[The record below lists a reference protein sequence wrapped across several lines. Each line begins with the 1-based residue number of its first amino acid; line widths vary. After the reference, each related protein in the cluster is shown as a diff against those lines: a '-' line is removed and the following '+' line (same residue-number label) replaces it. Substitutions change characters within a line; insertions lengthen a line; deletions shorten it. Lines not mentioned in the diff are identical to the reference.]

1 MSDAILTAEA
11 DVLTGQIQNMNE
23 TISSQERVNA
33 LNESYSKR
41 MAAYTRAVMAAVFG
55 LAVALL
61 LNILKSRFS
70 IIPDAVMTIAY
81 IIIFSSVL
89 IYGMF
94 VMSDI
99 YSREITDFDKLQLNP
114 PNGVSKNIQKITQ
127 RKQEMGD
134 LDLLPGYC
142 IGSGCCSGATAWNED
157 TSKCTDS
164 CAAGKY
170 SMENTNDDGTKT
182 NICTNCVAGKYS
194 TAGSSCTDC
203 AAGTYSATAGAT
215 SCTSCPINT
224 YSAAGA
230 TVCTACPS
238 GKTAPVGSTSAS
250 ACTAT
255 PPA

>member
-1 MSDAILTAEA
+1 MANDILNTEITT
-11 DVLTGQIQNMNE
+11 LNTQIQNMNE

-94 VMSDI
+94 VISDI

-114 PNGVSKNIQKITQ
+114 PNGVSKDIQKITQ
-127 RKQEMGD
+127 KKHEMGD

-142 IGSGCCSGATAWNED
+142 IGSACCSGVTAWD
-157 TSKCTDS
+157 DDKSKCTDR
-164 CAAGKY
+164 CKAGT
-170 SMENTNDDGTKT
+170 MIDTTNH
-182 NICTNCVAGKYS
+182 ICTTCGAGTYS
-194 TAGSSCTDC
+194 AAGSSCTSC
-203 AAGTYSATAGAT
+203 AANTFSSAGAT
-215 SCTSCPINT
+215 SCSASCPENMYGDSTTKACIAC
-224 YSAAGA
+224 SADKPYAPAG
-230 TVCTACPS
+230 S
-238 GKTAPVGSTSAS
+238 RLAS

>member
-1 MSDAILTAEA
+1 MATANGILNTEVDTLTKLTT
-11 DVLTGQIQNMNE
+11 DVNE

-41 MAAYTRAVMAAVFG
+41 MSAYTRAVMAAVFG

-99 YSREITDFDKLQLNP
+99 YSREITDFDKLLLNP
-114 PNGVSKNIQKITQ
+114 PNGVSKDIQKITQ
-127 RKQEMGD
+127 KKQELGD

-142 IGSGCCSGATAWNED
+142 IGSDCCSGATAWDED
-157 TSKCTDS
+157 NSNCTDS
-164 CAAGKY
+164 CKAGT
-170 SMENTNDDGTKT
+170 MIDTTNHK
-182 NICTNCVAGKYS
+182 CTTCG
-194 TAGSSCTDC
+194 
-203 AAGTYSATAGAT
+203 AGTYSAAGSSSCTNCATGTFSSAGA
-215 SCTSCPINT
+215 SACSASCPANMYGDST
-224 YSAAGA
+224 TKA
-230 TVCTACPS
+230 CTACSADKPY
-238 GKTAPVGSTSAS
+238 APAGSLLAS

-255 PPA
+255 PT

>member
-1 MSDAILTAEA
+1 MADGILNTE
-11 DVLTGQIQNMNE
+11 VGELTRLTTNVNE

-99 YSREITDFDKLQLNP
+99 YSREITDFDKLLLNP

-127 RKQEMGD
+127 KKQELGD

-142 IGSGCCSGATAWNED
+142 IGSDCCSGATAWDEN
-157 TSKCTDS
+157 TSKCTNS
-164 CAAGKY
+164 CNAGKY
-170 SMENTNDDGTKT
+170 SMSSTNNDGT
-182 NICTNCVAGKYS
+182 NICTNCAAGTFS
-194 TAGSSCTDC
+194 AAGASSCTI
-203 AAGTYSATAGAT
+203 
-215 SCTSCPINT
+215 CPINT
-224 YSAAGA
+224 YSDTAGA
-230 TVCTACPS
+230 TACTACAS
-238 GKTAPVGSTSAS
+238 GKTAPAGSTSAS

-255 PPA
+255 PT

>member
-1 MSDAILTAEA
+1 MSNEILTTEA
-11 DVLTGQIQNMNE
+11 SLLTKLTTHVNE

-99 YSREITDFDKLQLNP
+99 YSREITDFDKLLLNP

-127 RKQEMGD
+127 KKQELGD

-142 IGSGCCSGATAWNED
+142 IGSDCCSGATAWDEED
-157 TSKCTDS
+157 SKCTDRCKAGTMIDTTNHKCTT

-170 SMENTNDDGTKT
+170 S
-182 NICTNCVAGKYS
+182 A
-194 TAGSSCTDC
+194 AGSTLCSDC
-203 AAGTYSATAGAT
+203 AAGTFSSAGAS
-215 SCTSCPINT
+215 SCSEFCPANMYGDST
-224 YSAAGA
+224 TKA
-230 TVCTACPS
+230 CTACSADKPY
-238 GKTAPVGSTSAS
+238 ALEGSTSAS